1 MPGFFAEQPA
11 HRRLTYSLGFRPNM
25 TAPARKK
32 LAVWL
37 TVLFL
42 LAVFMGPGPG
52 MALANR
58 PVVWFGMPALYIWGV
73 GCFFIEAGVVL
84 AAFLFVW
91 RDDDQK
97 TGDQK
102 TPTA

>member
-1 MPGFFAEQPA
+1 
-11 HRRLTYSLGFRPNM
+11 M

-32 LAVWL
+32 LAICL
-37 TVLFL
+37 TALFL

-58 PVVWFGMPALYIWGV
+58 PVAWFGMPALYVWGV
-73 GCFFIEAGVVL
+73 GCFLIEAGVVL

-91 RDDDQK
+91 RDDHPETRDSK
-97 TGDQK
+97 NRDPK
-102 TPTA
+102 TPAA